1 MPPRTLENVRDA
13 KKVAMAI
20 VREYIRIE
28 VKEPADIFACHY
40 RNVPADRYIA
50 SLNTRLTFAG

>member
-20 VREYIRIE
+20 VREHIRIE
-28 VKEPADIFACHY
+28 IKEPSDVFACHY
-40 RNVPADRYIA
+40 RNVPADRY
-50 SLNTRLTFAG
+50 TT